1 MRKVISIFLAL
12 VMAFSFVACSSSKV
26 SSNEKNTQKD
36 NGTVNPTPDSG
47 EKTQAEIKE
56 PELVW
61 WTIKTNTGI
70 PTFVAELK
78 NNNSVAVDFEF
89 DVNYY
94 LNGEN
99 ICKRESLYGNAIAP
113 GKSIMIIDTWDIPD
127 SSDKIEIKYQYLSES
142 MYDPVPVSILSE
154 EKGEGYL
161 DVNYSVSGEFSQLD
175 TYVAFFSGETLVSI
189 GQYSFFSGDE
199 LKYSYEVLN
208 NYDSYKIYTNAYK

>member
-1 MRKVISIFLAL
+1 MKKIILIFLAL
-12 VMAFSFVACSSSKV
+12 VMALSFAACSSSKV
-26 SSNEKNTQKD
+26 APNEKNTQKD
-36 NGTVNPTPDSG
+36 NGNVNSIPDSG
-47 EKTQAEIKE
+47 ENTQMEIKE

-61 WTIKTNTGI
+61 WTIKTDTGI

-89 DVNYY
+89 DVDYY

-99 ICKRESLYGNAIAP
+99 ICKKESLYGNTIAA
-113 GKSIMIIDTWDIPD
+113 GESIMIIDTWDIPD
-127 SSDKIEIKYQYLSES
+127 SADKIEIKYQYLSES
-142 MYDPVPVSILSE
+142 IYDSVPVSILSE
-154 EKGEGYL
+154 EKRNGYL
-161 DVNYSVSGEFSQLD
+161 DVAYSVSGEFSQLD

-189 GQYSFFSGDE
+189 GQYSFFPGNE